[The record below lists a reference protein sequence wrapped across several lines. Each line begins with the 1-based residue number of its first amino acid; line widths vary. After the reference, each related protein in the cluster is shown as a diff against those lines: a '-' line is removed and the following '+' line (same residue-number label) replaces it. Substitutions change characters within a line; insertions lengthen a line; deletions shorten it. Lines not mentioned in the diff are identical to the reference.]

1 MQGVLLILYMLFVS
15 GLIAVVG
22 DRVGYRIGKKR
33 LTWFN
38 LRPRHTAV
46 LVAVITGVS
55 ISALTLGTLLL
66 LNRSLSEALF
76 SYTNQIAQA
85 EQELRALNR
94 QKALLEAENAT
105 LRAERDRLKLD
116 LDQFRSQQSAA
127 QTRLS
132 EVRDQLAM
140 ALQER
145 QEAEAKL
152 AAANEQL
159 AQVQPGLERAQAELE
174 AVKAE
179 VEAARK
185 MIADLESQKQALQL
199 DRDQLERSLDT
210 AQTALS
216 QLETQKK
223 QLEQEIAQLN
233 QLAVRLRRGEL
244 AILAGEVLATGV
256 VQTPAGAD
264 PAAVRQQFE
273 RVLAQAEQR
282 ALALGSRPIPPLENA
297 ILIRREEADQA
308 LEKLKEPGSWAVRIL
323 SLTNRLKG
331 EPVPVLVE
339 IYPNQRIFARGSVLA
354 QGVIQPGLSE
364 NEIQQRL
371 LELLNQANQRSQ
383 AEGLLSDP
391 ITGTVGEFSQVK
403 FLEVVQHLRQSTTPL
418 DVKLVA
424 DTDIY
429 TAGPLRVSFLMAE
442 ASGQQGTTPVQQ
454 AGQIGG

>member
-1 MQGVLLILYMLFVS
+1 MQGVLLILYMLVVS

-38 LRPRHTAV
+38 LRPRHTAI
-46 LVAVITGVS
+46 LVAVVTGVS

-94 QKALLEAENAT
+94 QKALLEAENAA
-105 LRAERDRLKLD
+105 LRVERDHLKVD
-116 LDQFRSQQSAA
+116 LDQFRTQQSAA

-132 EVRDQLAM
+132 EVRDQLAV

-159 AQVQPGLERAQAELE
+159 AKVQPSLDRAHAELE

-179 VEAARK
+179 VESARRV
-185 MIADLESQKQALQL
+185 IATLESQKQALQL
-199 DRDQLERSLDT
+199 DRDQLERSLDVVQ
-210 AQTALS
+210 AALT
-216 QLETQKK
+216 QLENQKN
-223 QLEQEIAQLN
+223 QLEQEIEQLN
-233 QLAVRLRRGEL
+233 QLAGGWGG
-244 AILAGEVLATGV
+244 GEVAMWGGGVWGRGV
-256 VQTPAGAD
+256 VGAQGGAK
-264 PAAVRQQFE
+264 PEAIRRQFE
-273 RVLAQAEQR
+273 HLLAQAEQR
-282 ALALGSRPIPPLENA
+282 ALALGSQPMPPLENA
-297 ILIRREEADQA
+297 ILIRREDADQA
-308 LEKLKEPGSWAVRIL
+308 LEKLQEPGSWAVRIL
-323 SLTNRLKG
+323 SVTNRLKG
-331 EPVPVLVE
+331 EPVPVLVQ
-339 IYPNQRIFARGSVLA
+339 IYPNQRIFAKGSVLA
-354 QGVIQPGLSE
+354 HGVIQPGLSE
-364 NEIQQRL
+364 NQIQQQL
-371 LELLNQANQRSQ
+371 LGLLNQANQRSQ
-383 AEGLLSDP
+383 EEGLLSDP

-442 ASGQQGTTPVQQ
+442 ASGQPGSSGAQQ
-454 AGQIGG
+454 AGRPEG

>member
-1 MQGVLLILYMLFVS
+1 MQGVLLILYMLVVS

-38 LRPRHTAV
+38 LRPRHTAI
-46 LVAVITGVS
+46 LVAVVTGVS

-94 QKALLEAENAT
+94 QKALLEAENAA
-105 LRAERDRLKLD
+105 LRVERDHLKVD
-116 LDQFRSQQSAA
+116 LDQFRTQQSAA

-132 EVRDQLAM
+132 EVRDQLAV

-159 AQVQPGLERAQAELE
+159 AKVQPSLDRAHAELE

-179 VEAARK
+179 VESARQV
-185 MIADLESQKQALQL
+185 IATLESQKQALQL
-199 DRDQLERSLDT
+199 DRDQLERSLDVVQ
-210 AQTALS
+210 AALT
-216 QLETQKK
+216 QLENQKN
-223 QLEQEIAQLN
+223 QLEQEIEQLN

-256 VQTPAGAD
+256 VEAPRGAK
-264 PAAVRQQFE
+264 PEAIRRQFE
-273 RVLAQAEQR
+273 HLLAQAEQR
-282 ALALGSRPIPPLENA
+282 ALALGSQPMPPLENA
-297 ILIRREEADQA
+297 ILIRREDADQA
-308 LEKLKEPGSWAVRIL
+308 LEKLQEPGSWAVRIL

-331 EPVPVLVE
+331 EPCACARADLPQPADLRQGIRAGPRGDSTGFE
-339 IYPNQRIFARGSVLA
+339 RKSDPTATAGAAEPGQSALARGGASLRSHHRHCGGVL
-354 QGVIQPGLSE
+354 PGQVSGGCAASPPEHHPSGCEASCRHRHLHSGA
-364 NEIQQRL
+364 I
-371 LELLNQANQRSQ
+371 A
-383 AEGLLSDP
+383 
-391 ITGTVGEFSQVK
+391 GEFSDGRS
-403 FLEVVQHLRQSTTPL
+403 FRSTRL
-418 DVKLVA
+418 FWGS
-424 DTDIY
+424 
-429 TAGPLRVSFLMAE
+429 AGG
-442 ASGQQGTTPVQQ
+442 AS
-454 AGQIGG
+454 